1 MDRFLK
7 SQYNNAIPNRI
18 ALIQAVLALCA
29 GAVLLPALGAVAAY
43 SAVLAGSISALSTW
57 YSGRKVF
64 SSRAKSTEQFVRNV
78 YLAYFMKIMLVI
90 ALFCIVFASVP
101 VNFPVFVITYA
112 ATLAVYGWALVV
124 NERTA
129 RG

>member
-7 SQYNNAIPNRI
+7 SPYNNAIPNRI

-78 YLAYFMKIMLVI
+78 CLAYFMKLLLVI
-90 ALFCIVFASVP
+90 ALFCIVFASLP

-112 ATLAVYGWALVV
+112 ATLAVYGWALLI
-124 NERTA
+124 NERTVH
-129 RG
+129 G

>member
-29 GAVLLPALGAVAAY
+29 GAVLLPALGAVAAC

-64 SSRAKSTEQFVRNV
+64 SSRAKSTQQFVRNV
-78 YLAYFMKIMLVI
+78 YLAYFMKILLVI

-124 NERTA
+124 NGRTA

>member
-1 MDRFLK
+1 MDKFLK
-7 SQYNNAIPNRI
+7 TPYNNAVPNRI
-18 ALIQAVLALCA
+18 ALIQTGLALCA
-29 GAVLLPALGAVAAY
+29 GAVLLPTLGGVAAC
-43 SAVLAGSISALSTW
+43 SAVLAGGISALSTW

-64 SSRAKSTEQFVRNV
+64 DSRAKSAQQFVRNL
-78 YLAYFMKIMLVI
+78 YLAQFMKLLLVI
-90 ALFCIVFASVP
+90 ALFCIVFSLLS

>member
-1 MDRFLK
+1 MDKFLK
-7 SQYNNAIPNRI
+7 TPYNNAVPNRI
-18 ALIQAVLALCA
+18 ALIQTGLALCA
-29 GAVLLPALGAVAAY
+29 GAVLLPTLGGVAAC
-43 SAVLAGSISALSTW
+43 SAVLAGGISALSTW

-64 SSRAKSTEQFVRNV
+64 DSRAKSAQQFVRNL
-78 YLAYFMKIMLVI
+78 YLAHIMKLLLVI
-90 ALFCIVFASVP
+90 ALFCIVFSSLP

>member
-18 ALIQAVLALCA
+18 ASIQAVLALCA

-43 SAVLAGSISALSTW
+43 SAVLAGGISALSTW

-64 SSRAKSTEQFVRNV
+64 SSRARSTEQFVRNV
-78 YLAYFMKIMLVI
+78 YLAYFMKLLLVI

>member
-1 MDRFLK
+1 MDKFLK
-7 SQYNNAIPNRI
+7 TPYNNAVPNRI
-18 ALIQAVLALCA
+18 ALIQTGLALCA
-29 GAVLLPALGAVAAY
+29 GAVLLPALGGVAAC
-43 SAVLAGSISALSTW
+43 SAVLAGGISALSTW

-64 SSRAKSTEQFVRNV
+64 DSRAKSAQQFVRNL
-78 YLAYFMKIMLVI
+78 YLAHIMKLLLVI
-90 ALFCIVFASVP
+90 ALFCIVFSSLP
-101 VNFPVFVITYA
+101 VNFPVFVVTYA

>member
-7 SQYNNAIPNRI
+7 SPYNNAIPNRI

-43 SAVLAGSISALSTW
+43 SAVLAGCISALSTW

-78 YLAYFMKIMLVI
+78 CLSYFMKLLLVI
-90 ALFCIVFASVP
+90 ALFCIVFASLP

-112 ATLAVYGWALVV
+112 ATLAVYGWALVI
-124 NERTA
+124 NERTV

>member
-7 SQYNNAIPNRI
+7 SPDNNAVPNRI

-29 GAVLLPALGAVAAY
+29 GAVLLPVLGAVAAY

-64 SSRAKSTEQFVRNV
+64 SSRARSTEQFVRNV
-78 YLAYFMKIMLVI
+78 YLAYFMKLLLVI
-90 ALFCIVFASVP
+90 ALFCIVFASLP
-101 VNFPVFVITYA
+101 VNFPVFVVTYA
-112 ATLAVYGWALVV
+112 ATLAVYGWALVI
-124 NERTA
+124 NERTV

>member
-7 SQYNNAIPNRI
+7 SQYNNTIPNRI

-29 GAVLLPALGAVAAY
+29 GAVLLPALGTVAAY
-43 SAVLAGSISALSTW
+43 SAVLAGGISALSTW

-64 SSRAKSTEQFVRNV
+64 SSRAKSTQQFVRNV

-112 ATLAVYGWALVV
+112 ATLAVYGWTLVV

>member
-1 MDRFLK
+1 MDNFLK
-7 SQYNNAIPNRI
+7 TPYNNAVPNRI
-18 ALIQAVLALCA
+18 ALIQTGLALCA
-29 GAVLLPALGAVAAY
+29 GAVLFPALGVVAAY

-78 YLAYFMKIMLVI
+78 YLAYFMKLLLVI
-90 ALFCIVFASVP
+90 ALFCIVFSLLP

-112 ATLAVYGWALVV
+112 VTLAVYGWALVV
-124 NERTA
+124 NERTV

>member
-7 SQYNNAIPNRI
+7 SPDNNAVPNRI
-18 ALIQAVLALCA
+18 ALIQAVLALGA
-29 GAVLLPALGAVAAY
+29 GAVLLPVLGAVAAY

-64 SSRAKSTEQFVRNV
+64 SSRARSTEQFVRNL
-78 YLAYFMKIMLVI
+78 YLAYFMKLLLVI
-90 ALFCIVFASVP
+90 ALFCIVFVSLP
-101 VNFPVFVITYA
+101 VNFPVFVVTYA
-112 ATLAVYGWALVV
+112 ATLAVYGWALVI
-124 NERTA
+124 NERTV

>member
-7 SQYNNAIPNRI
+7 SPDNNAVPNRI
-18 ALIQAVLALCA
+18 ALIQAVLALGA
-29 GAVLLPALGAVAAY
+29 GAVLLPVLGAVAAY

-64 SSRAKSTEQFVRNV
+64 NSRARSTEQFVRNL
-78 YLAYFMKIMLVI
+78 YLAYFMKLLLVI

-101 VNFPVFVITYA
+101 VNFPVFVVTYA
-112 ATLAVYGWALVV
+112 ATLAVYGWALVI
-124 NERTA
+124 NERTV

>member
-7 SQYNNAIPNRI
+7 SPDNNAVPNRI
-18 ALIQAVLALCA
+18 ALIQAVLALGA
-29 GAVLLPALGAVAAY
+29 GAVLLPVLGAVAAY

-64 SSRAKSTEQFVRNV
+64 SSRARSTEQFVRNL
-78 YLAYFMKIMLVI
+78 YLAYFMKLLLVI

-101 VNFPVFVITYA
+101 VNFPVFVVTYA
-112 ATLAVYGWALVV
+112 ATLAVYGWALVI
-124 NERTA
+124 NERTV

>member
-43 SAVLAGSISALSTW
+43 SAVLAGGISALSTW

-64 SSRAKSTEQFVRNV
+64 SSRARSTEQFVRNV

>member
-7 SQYNNAIPNRI
+7 SPDNNAVPNRI
-18 ALIQAVLALCA
+18 ALIQAVLALGA
-29 GAVLLPALGAVAAY
+29 GAVLLPVLGAVAAY

-64 SSRAKSTEQFVRNV
+64 SSRARSTEQFVRNL
-78 YLAYFMKIMLVI
+78 YLAYFMKLLLVI

-101 VNFPVFVITYA
+101 VNFPVFVVTYA
-112 ATLAVYGWALVV
+112 ATLAVYGWALVI
-124 NERTA
+124 NERMV

>member
-7 SQYNNAIPNRI
+7 SPYNNAIPNRI

-78 YLAYFMKIMLVI
+78 CLAYFMKLLLVI
-90 ALFCIVFASVP
+90 ALFCIVFASLP

-124 NERTA
+124 NERTV

>member
-7 SQYNNAIPNRI
+7 SPYNNAIPNRI

-29 GAVLLPALGAVAAY
+29 GAVLLPALGIVAAC
-43 SAVLAGSISALSTW
+43 SAVLAGGISALSTW

-124 NERTA
+124 NERTV

>member
-112 ATLAVYGWALVV
+112 ATLAVYGWTLVV

>member
-43 SAVLAGSISALSTW
+43 SAVIAGSISALSTW

-64 SSRAKSTEQFVRNV
+64 SSRVKSTQQFVRNV
-78 YLAYFMKIMLVI
+78 CLAYFMKILLVI

>member
-7 SQYNNAIPNRI
+7 SPDNNAVPNRI
-18 ALIQAVLALCA
+18 ALIQAVLALGA
-29 GAVLLPALGAVAAY
+29 GAVLLPVLGAVAAY

-64 SSRAKSTEQFVRNV
+64 SSRARSTEQFVRNV
-78 YLAYFMKIMLVI
+78 YLAYFMKLLLVI
-90 ALFCIVFASVP
+90 ALFCIVFVSLP
-101 VNFPVFVITYA
+101 VNFPVFVVTYA
-112 ATLAVYGWALVV
+112 ATLAVYGWALVI
-124 NERTA
+124 NERTV